1 MVTSVNSISNTG
13 SLTST
18 GIGSGLDVS
27 TILSKLMAVE
37 ERPLTNL
44 KTAASGLN
52 TKLSTVGKMQ
62 GYFAALQTKANALTS
77 PDLWGATSATS
88 SDDSAVKVSTGNNA
102 AAGSYAVAISKLA
115 VGQTVTSAAL
125 ASSSATVGAG
135 SLTIELGSYGAGD
148 PPAGFSASG
157 TGAMTITVGPGETGL
172 TVLRDKI
179 NGSNSGVTATIITD
193 ASGARLSLRSRDTGT
208 ENAFRISVTE
218 AADGGNASTGLS
230 ALAYDATQT
239 NSPMQR
245 STSAANAELTINGI
259 GVSSAS
265 NTLSNVVDGLTLTL
279 QKTTSSEIN
288 VTVRPDTASI
298 KTAVTDFAAAF
309 NTLASFIASQTAYNA
324 DTKAGGS
331 MQGDQAT
338 LALQS
343 QLRAVINQ
351 GSRASSSWSRLSEIG
366 LSLKTDGTFGTDN
379 TKLDNALGNLAEMK
393 KLLATDG
400 ASAAESGFVRRFKNL
415 ADAALGSQ
423 GMFASRTSSLQA
435 TVSRNGKSQE
445 AMQKRLDQT
454 QARLQAQY
462 SALDTRMASLNAL
475 STYMTQQIT
484 QNSKSTA

>member
-1 MVTSVNSISNTG
+1 MVTSVNGISNTG

-27 TILSKLMAVE
+27 NILSKLMAVE
-37 ERPLTNL
+37 ERPLNNL

-62 GYFAALQTKANALTS
+62 GYFSALQTKANALTS

-88 SDDSAVKVSTGNNA
+88 SDDSAVKVSTGNDA
-102 AAGSYAVAISKLA
+102 AAGSYAVTISKLA

-218 AADGGNASTGLS
+218 AADDGNPSTGLS
-230 ALAYDATQT
+230 ALAYDATQS

-265 NTLSNVVDGLTLTL
+265 NTLSNLVDGLTLTL
-279 QKTTSSEIN
+279 HKTTSSEIN

-324 DTKAGGS
+324 DTKSGGS

-351 GSRASSSWSRLSEIG
+351 SSSASSSWSRLSEIG

-379 TKLDNALGNLAEMK
+379 TKLDNALGNLGEMK
-393 KLLATDG
+393 KLLASDG

-462 SALDTRMASLNAL
+462 SALDTRMASLNAM
-475 STYMTQQIT
+475 STYMTQQIR
-484 QNSKSTA
+484 QNNKSTA